1 MNINDADFQ
10 NAVYETVYN
19 MTSLIWLIYNT
30 YGSESIG
37 SFHFEII
44 ISSLAQLSLI
54 YKNDFVLLETFKN

>member
-1 MNINDADFQ
+1 MLNVSNVHVNLAMMNIDMNINDADFQ

-37 SFHFEII
+37 SFHFEMI
-44 ISSLAQLSLI
+44 ISS
-54 YKNDFVLLETFKN
+54 